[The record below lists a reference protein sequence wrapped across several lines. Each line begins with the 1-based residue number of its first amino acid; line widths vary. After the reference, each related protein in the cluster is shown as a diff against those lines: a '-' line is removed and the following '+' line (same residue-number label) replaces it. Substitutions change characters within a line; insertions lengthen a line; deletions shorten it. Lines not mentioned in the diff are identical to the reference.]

1 MIFIRALICSFHLVH
16 SYMFLSEG
24 STLNSYIKLE
34 NTGLQGVSSISSSS
48 QHKSVHEC
56 INKCHDIKE
65 QCNTIAVEYRK
76 QYYDYTCHYYKMY
89 VSQYFTIQT
98 SSSSSE
104 YLVYTRKVVLYICFA
119 LTLVIKNGAI
129 KTLGLGT
136 FLNIDDNFNRVVPQA
151 SFSCLY
157 CGIWSAYCLLTLDK
171 LKTLFQ
177 RF

>member
-34 NTGLQGVSSISSSS
+34 NTGLQGASSISSSS

-119 LTLVIKNGAI
+119 LTFVIKNGAI
-129 KTLGLGT
+129 KTLGQGT